1 MNEVEKHLQKHW
13 DKTFTTNDLV
23 KLGFGSK
30 DNIHYRLN
38 NSKYIYKVSFGVY
51 QFTAWR
57 RKGFKSVKDAV
68 LDALQEEGFLLVDE
82 LAKRL
87 MVEPR
92 TIDTAVNNLRKEGI
106 YITRQKAYSLG

>member
-1 MNEVEKHLQKHW
+1 MNEVEKHLQRNW
-13 DKTFTTNDLV
+13 DKTFTTHDLV

-57 RKGFKSVKDAV
+57 RKGFVSVKAAV
-68 LDALQEEGFLLVDE
+68 LDAIQEEGFILVEE

-92 TIDTAVNNLRKEGI
+92 TIDTAIINLRKEGI
-106 YITRQKAYSLG
+106 VINKSKAYSLG